1 MSAGEITRLESL
13 GADGPGCSDAQLAQS
28 ESNLYSDIEAH
39 SNANTDA
46 DSDYDDY
53 TLENSWALKGVYGAD
68 SILL

>member
-1 MSAGEITRLESL
+1 MSTGEITGFESFDA
-13 GADGPGCSDAQLAQS
+13 GGNDAQLAQS